1 MRILKFNED
10 IESDEIF
17 EYIKLCFIDLSDVI
31 GIQNDEYDD
40 GGINYHYNE
49 DDDIYVVSIDKYE
62 EDKHGG
68 SFDRFYMFA
77 EKEFEYIKNI
87 KDAIDKVRIK
97 YTNCIIDMYNHEYY
111 EIMFDMK
118 MYRNTK

>member
-62 EDKHGG
+62 EDEHDV
-68 SFDRFYMFA
+68 SFDRFYMFV

-97 YTNCIIDMYNHEYY
+97 YTNCIIDMCNHEYY